1 MLSNVRNFIILLSR
15 EALTPFSINN
25 RTKFLVTKKKKEKVY
40 EALRGVSSF
49 DNTRKNFKCN
59 VVPVLVLVLK
69 SKAL

>member
-15 EALTPFSINN
+15 EGLTPFSINN
-25 RTKFLVTKKKKEKVY
+25 RTNFFVTKKKGK
-40 EALRGVSSF
+40 LSFPGRGVSFFF

>member
-15 EALTPFSINN
+15 EGLTPFSINN
-25 RTKFLVTKKKKEKVY
+25 RTNFFVTKKKRKMKLSRES
-40 EALRGVSSF
+40 LF
-49 DNTRKNFKCN
+49 CDNTRKNFKCN

>member
-15 EALTPFSINN
+15 EGLTPFSINN
-25 RTKFLVTKKKKEKVY
+25 RNKFLVTKKKEKVY
-40 EALRGVSSF
+40 EAFRGDSSF

>member
-15 EALTPFSINN
+15 EGLTPFSINN
-25 RTKFLVTKKKKEKVY
+25 RTNFFVTKKKRKMKLSGES
-40 EALRGVSSF
+40 LFF

-59 VVPVLVLVLK
+59 VVLVLVLVLK